1 MLFCILLLLLDT
13 TRELGTESCRGE
25 PSARSPEVS
34 DPAHEV
40 HGAVPDG
47 DQGVLAEQDGL
58 RPHGRLGEL
67 GKHDSSHAR
76 LKYEVTMKLLEL
88 ETNLREV

>member
-1 MLFCILLLLLDT
+1 MLFCILLLLDT
-13 TRELGTESCRGE
+13 TTELGAVEESQVL
-25 PSARSPEVS
+25 PPSPEVS

-58 RPHGRLGEL
+58 GPHGRLGEL
-67 GKHDSSHAR
+67 GKHDSRHAR
-76 LKYEVTMKLLEL
+76 LKY
-88 ETNLREV
+88 

>member
-1 MLFCILLLLLDT
+1 ML
-13 TRELGTESCRGE
+13 
-25 PSARSPEVS
+25 PPSPEVS

-58 RPHGRLGEL
+58 GPHGRLGEL
-67 GKHDSSHAR
+67 GKHDSRHAR